1 MPAYAWVLGV
11 RPGYEDEYRKRHAE
25 IWPEMETAL
34 KAAGITSYS
43 IFRHGLTLFG
53 YFETDDLGATIA
65 ALRESEVNRRWA
77 EYMAP
82 IMDIQADPATGFPY
96 LLPKQWTLGE

>member
-1 MPAYAWVLGV
+1 
-11 RPGYEDEYRKRHAE
+11 
-25 IWPEMETAL
+25 MEAAL

-53 YFETDDLGATIA
+53 YFETADIDATRA
-65 ALRESEVNRRWA
+65 ALTASETNRRWA

-82 IMDIQADPATGFPY
+82 IMDIQIDPSTGFPY
-96 LLPKQWTLGE
+96 LLPKQWTMRR